1 MKHVKVAPTECQN
14 GTNEGADPAP
24 HKEVREGSIEGE
36 EETGTSPATAAGGDG
51 GAVVSPKELFNRLL
65 RDKSLVPPRR
75 YDDILGQVR
84 AEIEPLPT
92 RESKDAQV
100 MAWSDRI
107 LAGEFAEA
115 DNGTLAA
122 D

>member
-1 MKHVKVAPTECQN
+1 MAPTECHS

-36 EETGTSPATAAGGDG
+36 EETGAVPSPTAGGDS

-84 AEIEPLPT
+84 AAIEPLPT

-100 MAWSDRI
+100 MAWADCI
-107 LAGEFAEA
+107 LAGEFSEA
-115 DNGTLAA
+115 DTGMLAA